1 MWTFLSSLTCLR
13 VSADL
18 ERMLAE
24 GILLCFSQDH
34 LKNTL
39 LLKWVSSLQ
48 GGEYGTD
55 EEEEDDEEVSPPYP
69 SAIEVFDL
77 AENEDLSPLE
87 TDPEKLAHK
96 YKEVRKHLLYWIVF
110 LFNHS

>member
-1 MWTFLSSLTCLR
+1 M
-13 VSADL
+13 
-18 ERMLAE
+18 
-24 GILLCFSQDH
+24 
-34 LKNTL
+34 
-39 LLKWVSSLQ
+39 LLKWFSSLQ

-96 YKEVRKHLLYWIVF
+96 YKEVRKHLLYWVIF
-110 LFNHS
+110 LFNHN